1 MRKDLIRTQSFRPLK
16 AGELIK
22 HALVEI
28 FSKGKVYSETLLDA
42 SITISEVRVSSDL
55 KNATVYVIPLGRSE
69 DKAKF
74 LAALKEAAPV
84 LRKMVTDKVKMR
96 YSPELSFKFDE
107 SFDEFSKI
115 EGILKSVTGDSV

>member
-1 MRKDLIRTQSFRPLK
+1 MKKDLIRTQSFRPLK
-16 AGELIK
+16 AGELIR

-28 FSKGKVYSETLLDA
+28 FSKGKVFSETLLDA

-74 LAALKEAAPV
+74 LIALKEAAPV

-115 EGILKSVTGDSV
+115 EGILKSVTSDSV